1 MLKNFKVI
9 EVISQKSRALLTFYQ
24 GRLKFNHHTAAELN
38 FSQYVQL
45 AYDSNQQCFAII
57 AATKDS
63 ENAVQFYNRGGD
75 AKPYPISLYTK
86 AAIETIVELEGLTAE
101 EQEIAEAVGVIC
113 RQNNMTLEEL
123 KPYYD
128 AEFEH
133 AVTQS
138 VLTTKV
144 MKLIRDNAELE

>member
-63 ENAVQFYNRGGD
+63 ENAVQFYNRGED

-86 AAIETIVELEGLTAE
+86 AAIETIA
-101 EQEIAEAVGVIC
+101 
-113 RQNNMTLEEL
+113 NMMNC
-123 KPYYD
+123 
-128 AEFEH
+128 
-133 AVTQS
+133 
-138 VLTTKV
+138 TTYCIK
-144 MKLIRDNAELE
+144 

>member
-63 ENAVQFYNRGGD
+63 DNAVQFYNRGGD

-86 AAIETIVELEGLTAE
+86 AAIETIAQMMDWHDETKYYAIPGQRFVEENAIVFNLNDATEYAITAKGGTRE
-101 EQEIAEAVGVIC
+101 SDDE
-113 RQNNMTLEEL
+113 
-123 KPYYD
+123 
-128 AEFEH
+128 
-133 AVTQS
+133 
-138 VLTTKV
+138 
-144 MKLIRDNAELE
+144 

>member
-63 ENAVQFYNRGGD
+63 ENAVQFYNRGED

-86 AAIETIVELEGLTAE
+86 AAIFRGFIP
-101 EQEIAEAVGVIC
+101 GVTLNLAPHI
-113 RQNNMTLEEL
+113 RQAPFCLL
-123 KPYYD
+123 R
-128 AEFEH
+128 
-133 AVTQS
+133 S
-138 VLTTKV
+138 L
-144 MKLIRDNAELE
+144 

>member
-1 MLKNFKVI
+1 MGKKL
-9 EVISQKSRALLTFYQ
+9 Q

-63 ENAVQFYNRGGD
+63 DNAVQFYNRGGD

-86 AAIETIVELEGLTAE
+86 AAIETIANMMNWHDENKYYSIPGQRFVEEGASRYHIYYLSRR
-101 EQEIAEAVGVIC
+101 QRAVQARWGNH
-113 RQNNMTLEEL
+113 NNY
-123 KPYYD
+123 KVQAYD
-128 AEFEH
+128 VPHPFPP
-133 AVTQS
+133 
-138 VLTTKV
+138 K
-144 MKLIRDNAELE
+144 

>member
-86 AAIETIVELEGLTAE
+86 AAIETIANMMNWHDENKYYSIPGQRFVEEGAIVFNLKDATE
-101 EQEIAEAVGVIC
+101 GVVST
-113 RQNNMTLEEL
+113 RGGAKKNDDE
-123 KPYYD
+123 
-128 AEFEH
+128 
-133 AVTQS
+133 
-138 VLTTKV
+138 
-144 MKLIRDNAELE
+144 

>member
-63 ENAVQFYNRGGD
+63 DNAVQFYNRGGD

-86 AAIETIVELEGLTAE
+86 AAIETIENGTMTGDLAGLWEGEAPANKVTSLEFLQA
-101 EQEIAEAVGVIC
+101 
-113 RQNNMTLEEL
+113 
-123 KPYYD
+123 
-128 AEFEH
+128 
-133 AVTQS
+133 
-138 VLTTKV
+138 
-144 MKLIRDNAELE
+144 IRERL

>member
-57 AATKDS
+57 SATKDS
-63 ENAVQFYNRGGD
+63 DNAVQFYNRGGD

-86 AAIETIVELEGLTAE
+86 AAIETIANMMNWHDETKYYSIPGQRFVEEGAIVFNLKDATE
-101 EQEIAEAVGVIC
+101 GVI
-113 RQNNMTLEEL
+113 
-123 KPYYD
+123 
-128 AEFEH
+128 
-133 AVTQS
+133 
-138 VLTTKV
+138 TTKGG
-144 MKLIRDNAELE
+144 KRENDDE